1 MPDLDWGAYLLDYLF
16 EFGPVK
22 ADDALDPPFILAM
35 QEVLGV
41 KFKPWESRLL
51 IRLSREYKAE
61 MHAATRR
68 DAPPPYEPAA
78 KQWRYVQDKDS
89 IRNLNSFL
97 K

>member
-35 QEVLGV
+35 QQVLGV
-41 KFKPWESRLL
+41 KFKPWEARLL

-61 MHAATRR
+61 MQAAARR